1 VAVIAASIDDEVASD
16 SVAVEVVLVISAEP
30 VASVLAASVLVV
42 SVLVASVL
50 VASVL
55 VVSELVASGM
65 TLELEAESSREVTVP
80 KSVPMAV
87 IASPE
92 MPLKYI
98 HSEELALK
106 EVPIHWVLAA
116 QALRQS
122 TMLEPFLL
130 RRFLARAKILPI

>member
-1 VAVIAASIDDEVASD
+1 MAVIAASIDDEVVSD

-30 VASVLAASVLVV
+30 VASVLVT

-55 VVSELVASGM
+55 VVSELVASGT

-130 RRFLARAKILPI
+130 RRFLARANILPI